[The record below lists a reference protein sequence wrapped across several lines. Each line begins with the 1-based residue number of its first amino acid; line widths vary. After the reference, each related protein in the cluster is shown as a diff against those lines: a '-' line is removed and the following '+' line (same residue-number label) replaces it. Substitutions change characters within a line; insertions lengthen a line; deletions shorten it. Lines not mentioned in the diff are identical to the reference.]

1 MSSLLLGVD
10 IGTASSKG
18 VLVRDDG
25 TVVATATRA
34 HEVSMPHPGWVEHDA
49 QQVWWA
55 DFVAISQELAAAARE
70 PVAAVGVS
78 GIGPCLLPVDG
89 EDQPLRPAILYGVD
103 TRAQVQIEELN
114 RALGEETI
122 LERCGSVLTSQAVG
136 PKMAWLRANEP
147 DTWAATRRFLMASSF
162 LVRRL
167 TDSYV
172 LDHHSASQCTPMYD
186 PVQHRWIEEWTELIA
201 PGLELPQL
209 RWPSDVVGEVHA
221 TAAEQTGIPAG
232 TPVVAGTIDAWAEA
246 TSVGVTAPGDLMLM
260 YGTTMFLVEV
270 LDRPRRSPHLWGTVG
285 TFPGTHN
292 FAAGMATSGAITE
305 WIRKLTG
312 ESSFDRLVAEA
323 RQSPPGAH
331 GLLMLPY
338 FAGERTPLFDPDAR
352 GVLIGLTLRHNRGDL
367 YRAALEATAYGVRH
381 NLEAMREAGGLYHRL
396 VAVGGGTKGGLWT
409 QIVSDV
415 LNAPQQLPRQTI
427 GACLGD
433 GLLAA
438 IGLGQ
443 SPEIL
448 RWNPVTTTVEP
459 RPDIAASYDRYYSL
473 YRELYPSTRQIA
485 HTLAQDQHLH
495 DVANTEPQIRS
506 QIGGS

>member
-1 MSSLLLGVD
+1 VSSLLLGVD

-18 VLVRDDG
+18 VLVRDNG
-25 TVVATATRA
+25 TVIATATRA
-34 HEVSMPHPGWVEHDA
+34 HEVSMPQPGWVEHDA
-49 QQVWWA
+49 QAVWWA
-55 DFVAISQELAAAARE
+55 DFTAISQELTAAAPE

-78 GIGPCLLPVDG
+78 GIGPCLLPVDD
-89 EDQPLRPAILYGVD
+89 EDRPLRPAILYGVD
-103 TRAQVQIEELN
+103 TRAQAEIEQLTQ
-114 RALGEETI
+114 ALGAHTI
-122 LERCGSVLTSQAVG
+122 LERCGSLLTSQAIG
-136 PKMAWLRANEP
+136 PKLVWLRTNEP
-147 DTWAATRRFLMASSF
+147 KTWAATRRFLMASSF

-167 TDSYV
+167 TGSYI

-186 PVQHRWIEEWTELIA
+186 PVQHRWIEEWTDLIA
-201 PGLELPQL
+201 PGLELPEL

-221 TAAEQTGIPAG
+221 SAAKESGIPAG

-246 TSVGVTAPGDLMLM
+246 TSVGVTAPGDVMLM

-270 LDRPRRSPHLWGTVG
+270 LDRARRSPHLWGTVG

-323 RQSPPGAH
+323 HQSPPGAH

-352 GVLIGLTLRHNRGDL
+352 GVLIGLTLRHNRGDI

-381 NLEAMREAGGLYHRL
+381 NLETMREAGGQYRRL

-415 LNAPQQLPRQTI
+415 VNAPQELPRQTI

-433 GLLAA
+433 SLLAA
-438 IGLGQ
+438 IGIGQ
-443 SPEIL
+443 SPQMQQ
-448 RWNPVTTTVEP
+448 WNPIATTVQP
-459 RPDIAASYDRYYSL
+459 RTTVTPTYDRYYEL
-473 YRELYPSTRQIA
+473 YRQLYPCTKQIA
-485 HTLAQDQHLH
+485 HALAREQRLQN
-495 DVANTEPQIRS
+495 VTNSEPSIPS
-506 QIGGS
+506 PTGGS

>member
-1 MSSLLLGVD
+1 MKDTVGLLLGVD

-18 VLVRDDG
+18 VLVHADG

-34 HEVSMPHPGWVEHDA
+34 HEVSRPHPGWVEHDA
-49 QQVWWA
+49 QTVWWA
-55 DFVAISQELAAAARE
+55 DFTAISQELTARAPE

-78 GIGPCLLPVDG
+78 GIGPCLLPVDS
-89 EDQPLRPAILYGVD
+89 DDRPLRPAILYGVD
-103 TRAQVQIEELN
+103 TRATVEIDELTQMF
-114 RALGEETI
+114 GEQTI

-136 PKMAWLRANEP
+136 PKLAWLRADEP
-147 DTWAATRRFLMASSF
+147 QTWAATRRFLMAHSF
-162 LVRRL
+162 VVRRL
-167 TDSYV
+167 TGSYI

-186 PVQHRWIEEWTELIA
+186 PVEHHWIRDWTELIA

-209 RWPSDVVGEVHA
+209 CWPSDVVGEVQPGV
-221 TAAEQTGIPAG
+221 AEQIGIPAG

-246 TSVGVTAPGDLMLM
+246 TSVGVTAPGDVMLM

-270 LDRPRRSPHLWGTVG
+270 LDRARRSPDLWGTVG

-292 FAAGMATSGAITE
+292 FAAGMATSGAVTE

-312 ESSFDRLVAEA
+312 ASSFEPLVSEA
-323 RQSPPGAH
+323 QLSPPGSH

-352 GVLIGLTLRHNRGDL
+352 GVLAGLTLRHTRGDI

-381 NLEAMREAGGLYHRL
+381 NLEAMRDAGGQARRL

-415 LNAPQQLPRQTI
+415 LGAPQQLPRQTI

-433 GLLAA
+433 ALLAA
-438 IGLGQ
+438 IGIGAVKIEQ
-443 SPEIL
+443 SPE
-448 RWNPVTTTVEP
+448 WNPISTTIEP
-459 RPDIAASYDRYYSL
+459 QPEPAAAYERFYSL
-473 YRELYPSTRQIA
+473 YRELYPDTKKIA
-485 HTLAQDQHLH
+485 HALAREQ
-495 DVANTEPQIRS
+495 R
-506 QIGGS
+506 IGGS

>member
-25 TVVATATRA
+25 TVVATASRP

-49 QQVWWA
+49 QAVWWA
-55 DFVAISQELAAAARE
+55 DFAAITQELTAAAPE
-70 PVAAVGVS
+70 PIAAVGVS
-78 GIGPCLLPVDG
+78 GIGPCLLPVDS
-89 EDQPLRPAILYGVD
+89 EDRPLRPAILYGID
-103 TRAQVQIEELN
+103 TRAQAEIEELTQV
-114 RALGEETI
+114 LGGQTI

-136 PKMAWLRANEP
+136 PKLAWLRANEP
-147 DTWAATRRFLMASSF
+147 GTWAATRRFLMASSF
-162 LVRRL
+162 LVHRL
-167 TDSYV
+167 TGCYI

-186 PVQHRWIEEWTELIA
+186 PVQHRWIEEWSELVA
-201 PGLELPQL
+201 PGLELPEL
-209 RWPSDVVGEVHA
+209 RWPSDVVGEVQ
-221 TAAEQTGIPAG
+221 AAVADQTGIPAG

-246 TSVGVTAPGDLMLM
+246 TSVGVTAPGDVMLM

-270 LDRPRRSPHLWGTVG
+270 LDRPRRSPYLWGTVG

-323 RQSPPGAH
+323 HQSPPGAH
-331 GLLMLPY
+331 GVLMLPY

-352 GVLIGLTLRHNRGDL
+352 GVLIGLTLRHNRGDI

-381 NLEAMREAGGLYHRL
+381 NLEAMRDAGGQYQRL

-415 LNAPQQLPRQTI
+415 LHASQELPRQTI

-433 GLLAA
+433 ALLAA
-438 IGLGQ
+438 IGIGQ
-443 SPEIL
+443 SPDMQQ
-448 RWNPVTTTVEP
+448 WNPIETTVQP
-459 RPDIAASYDRYYSL
+459 GTTVAAAYDRYYDL
-473 YRELYPSTRQIA
+473 YRQLYPRTQQIA
-485 HTLAQDQHLH
+485 HALARDQRLEH
-495 DVANTEPQIRS
+495 VTTSEPSIPS
-506 QIGGS
+506 HTGGN

>member
-1 MSSLLLGVD
+1 VSSLLLGVD

-55 DFVAISQELAAAARE
+55 DFVAISQELTAAARE

-78 GIGPCLLPVDG
+78 GIGPCLLPVGG

-122 LERCGSVLTSQAVG
+122 LRRCGSVLTSQAVG
-136 PKMAWLRANEP
+136 PKLAWLRANEP
-147 DTWAATRRFLMASSF
+147 DTWAATHRFLMASSF

-167 TDSYV
+167 TGSYI
-172 LDHHSASQCTPMYD
+172 LDHHSASQCTPLYD

-201 PGLELPQL
+201 PGLELPEL

-221 TAAEQTGIPAG
+221 TAAEQTGIPEG

-246 TSVGVTAPGDLMLM
+246 TSVGVTAPGDVMLM

-270 LDRPRRSPHLWGTVG
+270 LDRPRRSPNLWGTVG

-323 RQSPPGAH
+323 QQSPPGSH

-352 GVLIGLTLRHNRGDL
+352 GVLIGLTLRHTRGDL

-381 NLEAMREAGGLYHRL
+381 NLEAMRQAGGQYHRL

-415 LNAPQQLPRQTI
+415 LNAAQQLPRETI

-433 GLLAA
+433 ALLAA
-438 IGLGQ
+438 IGVGQ

-459 RPDIAASYDRYYSL
+459 RSEVAASYDRYYSL

-485 HTLAQDQHLH
+485 HALARDQRL
-495 DVANTEPQIRS
+495 DDAANTEPQIPS
-506 QIGGS
+506 HIGGS

>member
-18 VLVRDDG
+18 VLVRSDG

-49 QQVWWA
+49 QAVWWA
-55 DFVAISQELAAAARE
+55 DFTAISQELTAAVRE
-70 PVAAVGVS
+70 PIAAVGVS
-78 GIGPCLLPVDG
+78 GIGPCLLPVDNA
-89 EDQPLRPAILYGVD
+89 DRPLRPAILYGVD
-103 TRAQVQIEELN
+103 TRATAEIEELTQ
-114 RALGEETI
+114 ALGQQTI

-136 PKMAWLRANEP
+136 PKLAWLRARESQ
-147 DTWAATRRFLMASSF
+147 TWAATRRFLMASSF
-162 LVRRL
+162 IVRRL
-167 TDSYV
+167 TGSYI

-186 PVQHRWIEEWTELIA
+186 PVHHRWIEEWTELVA
-201 PGLELPQL
+201 PGLELPEL
-209 RWPSDVVGEVHA
+209 CWPCDVVGQVR
-221 TAAEQTGIPAG
+221 TAAAEETGIPAG

-246 TSVGVTAPGDLMLM
+246 TSVGVTAPGDVMLM

-270 LDRPRRSPHLWGTVG
+270 LDQPRRSPNLWGTVG

-292 FAAGMATSGAITE
+292 LAAGMATSGAITD

-312 ESSFDRLVAEA
+312 EPSFDPLVAQA
-323 RQSPPGAH
+323 QQAPPGSH

-352 GVLIGLTLRHNRGDL
+352 GVLIGLTLRHNRGDI

-381 NLEAMREAGGLYHRL
+381 NLETMRDAGGRASRL

-415 LNAPQQLPRQTI
+415 LGAPQQLPRQTV

-433 GLLAA
+433 ALLAA
-438 IGLGQ
+438 IGIGAA
-443 SPEIL
+443 PEVTQ
-448 RWNPVTTTVEP
+448 WNPLATTIEP
-459 RPDIAASYDRYYSL
+459 HPESAAAYERFYAL
-473 YRELYPSTRQIA
+473 YRELYPDTRRIA
-485 HTLAQDQHLH
+485 HALAREQ
-495 DVANTEPQIRS
+495 R
-506 QIGGS
+506 IGDN

>member
-1 MSSLLLGVD
+1 MSLLLGVD

-55 DFVAISQELAAAARE
+55 DFVGISQELTAAARE
-70 PVAAVGVS
+70 PLAAVGVS
-78 GIGPCLLPVDG
+78 GIGPCLLPVNG
-89 EDQPLRPAILYGVD
+89 EDRPLRPAILYGVD

-114 RALGEETI
+114 RALGEQTI
-122 LERCGSVLTSQAVG
+122 LQRCGSVLTSQAVG

-167 TDSYV
+167 TGSYI

-186 PVQHRWIEEWTELIA
+186 PVQHRWIDEWTELIA

-209 RWPSDVVGEVHA
+209 HWPSDVVGEVQA
-221 TAAEQTGIPAG
+221 SAAEQTGIPAG
-232 TPVVAGTIDAWAEA
+232 TPVVAGTVDAWAEA
-246 TSVGVTAPGDLMLM
+246 TSVGVTAPGDVMLM

-270 LDRPRRSPHLWGTVG
+270 LDRPRRSPNLWGTVG

-323 RQSPPGAH
+323 QQSPTGAH

-352 GVLIGLTLRHNRGDL
+352 GVLIGLTLRHNRGDI

-381 NLEAMREAGGLYHRL
+381 NLEAMRDAGGQYHRL

-433 GLLAA
+433 ALLAA
-438 IGLGQ
+438 IGIGL
-443 SPEIL
+443 SPKVTQ
-448 RWNPVTTTVEP
+448 WNPIAITIEP
-459 RPDIAASYDRYYSL
+459 RPEPAAAYERYYALYRQLYPNTRDIAHA
-473 YRELYPSTRQIA
+473 
-485 HTLAQDQHLH
+485 LAQEQR
-495 DVANTEPQIRS
+495 AGS
-506 QIGGS
+506 SCIGGS

>member
-1 MSSLLLGVD
+1 MGRDGHSSVSLLLGVD
-10 IGTASSKG
+10 IGTSSSKG

-25 TVVATATRA
+25 TIVATAIRA
-34 HEVSMPHPGWVEHDA
+34 HETSMPHPGWVEHDA
-49 QQVWWA
+49 QAVWWA
-55 DFVAISQELAAAARE
+55 DFVAICQELAAAARE
-70 PVAAVGVS
+70 PLAAVGVS
-78 GIGPCLLPVDG
+78 GIGPCLLPVDA
-89 EDQPLRPAILYGVD
+89 EDRPLRPAILYGVD
-103 TRAQVQIEELN
+103 TRAQVQIEELT
-114 RALGEETI
+114 RALGEQAI
-122 LERCGSVLTSQAVG
+122 LERCGSLLTSQAVG
-136 PKMAWLRANEP
+136 PKLAWLRANEP
-147 DTWAATRRFLMASSF
+147 GTWAATRRFLMASSF
-162 LVRRL
+162 LVHRL
-167 TDSYV
+167 TGNYI

-186 PVQHRWIEEWTELIA
+186 TVQQQWIKEWTELIA
-201 PGLELPQL
+201 PGLELPEL

-246 TSVGVTAPGDLMLM
+246 TSVGVTAPGDVMLM

-270 LDRPRRSPHLWGTVG
+270 LDHPRRSPHLWGTVG
-285 TFPGTHN
+285 TFPGTYN

-312 ESSFDRLVAEA
+312 ESAFDRLVAEA
-323 RQSPPGAH
+323 QQSPPGAN

-352 GVLIGLTLRHNRGDL
+352 GVLIGLTLRHHRGDI

-381 NLEAMREAGGLYHRL
+381 NLHAMREAGGQHQRL

-433 GLLAA
+433 ALLAA
-438 IGLGQ
+438 IGIGQ
-443 SPEIL
+443 SPQVTQ
-448 RWNPVTTTVEP
+448 WNPIAITIEP
-459 RPDIAASYDRYYSL
+459 RSEPAAAYESNYTL
-473 YRELYPSTRQIA
+473 YRQLYPNTRHIA
-485 HTLAQDQHLH
+485 HALAHQQR
-495 DVANTEPQIRS
+495 AGS
-506 QIGGS
+506 SCIGGS

>member
-1 MSSLLLGVD
+1 MTALLLGVD

-18 VLVRDDG
+18 VLARTDG

-34 HEVSMPHPGWVEHDA
+34 HETSMPHPGWVEHDA
-49 QQVWWA
+49 QAVWWA
-55 DFVAISQELAAAARE
+55 DFTAISKELTARAPE
-70 PVAAVGVS
+70 SIAAVAVS

-89 EDQPLRPAILYGVD
+89 ADQPLRPAILYGVD
-103 TRAQVQIEELN
+103 TRARAEIDELN
-114 RALGEETI
+114 QTLGAQTI
-122 LERCGSVLTSQAVG
+122 LERCGSLLTSQAVG
-136 PKMAWLRANEP
+136 PKLAWLRANEP
-147 DTWAATRRFLMASSF
+147 DTWALTRRFLMASSF
-162 LVRRL
+162 MVRRL
-167 TDSYV
+167 TGSYV

-186 PVQHRWIEEWTELIA
+186 PVGQCWIPEWTELIA
-201 PGLELPQL
+201 PGLELPEL
-209 RWPSDVVGEVHA
+209 CWPADIVGQVRA
-221 TAAEQTGIPAG
+221 SAAEQTGIPAG

-246 TSVGVTAPGDLMLM
+246 TSAGVTEPGDVMLM

-312 ESSFDRLVAEA
+312 EPTFDRLLAEA
-323 RQSPPGAH
+323 QHSPPGSH
-331 GLLMLPY
+331 GLLLLPY

-352 GVLIGLTLRHNRGDL
+352 GVLAGLTLRHTRGDI

-381 NLEAMREAGGLYHRL
+381 NLTAMREAGGQLRRL

-415 LNAPQQLPRQTI
+415 LNAPQELPRQTI

-433 GLLAA
+433 ALLAA
-438 IGLGQ
+438 IGIGAIGGGQ
-443 SPEIL
+443 PEL
-448 RWNPVTTTVEP
+448 ARWNPIATTVQP
-459 RPDIAASYDRYYSL
+459 RPEPAAAYDRYYSL
-473 YRELYPSTRQIA
+473 YRELYPSTTRIA
-485 HTLAQDQHLH
+485 HALAREQRHTPGTDS
-495 DVANTEPQIRS
+495 PRP
-506 QIGGS
+506 GGN

>member
-1 MSSLLLGVD
+1 MSLLLGVD

-25 TVVATATRA
+25 TVVATATRP

-49 QQVWWA
+49 QAVWWA
-55 DFVAISQELAAAARE
+55 DFVEISQELTAAAHE
-70 PVAAVGVS
+70 PLAAVGVS

-89 EDQPLRPAILYGVD
+89 EDRPLRPAILYGVD
-103 TRAQVQIEELN
+103 TRAQVQIEELT
-114 RALGEETI
+114 RALGEQAI

-136 PKMAWLRANEP
+136 PKLAWLRANEP

-167 TDSYV
+167 TGAYI
-172 LDHHSASQCTPMYD
+172 LDHHSASQCTPLYD
-186 PVQHRWIEEWTELIA
+186 PVQHRWIQEWTELIA
-201 PGLELPQL
+201 PGLELPEL
-209 RWPSDVVGEVHA
+209 RWPSDVVGEVQA

-232 TPVVAGTIDAWAEA
+232 TPVVAGTVDAWAEA
-246 TSVGVTAPGDLMLM
+246 TSVGVTAPGDVMLM

-270 LDRPRRSPHLWGTVG
+270 LDQPRRSPHLWGTVG

-323 RQSPPGAH
+323 QQSPPGAN

-352 GVLIGLTLRHNRGDL
+352 GVLIGLTLRHTRGDI

-381 NLEAMREAGGLYHRL
+381 NLEAMRDAGGQYRRL

-415 LNAPQQLPRQTI
+415 LNAPQDLPNQTI

-433 GLLAA
+433 ALLAA
-438 IGLGQ
+438 IGAGQ
-443 SPEIL
+443 SPKVTQ
-448 RWNPVTTTVEP
+448 WNPIAITIEP
-459 RPDIAASYDRYYSL
+459 RPEPTATYEHYYAH
-473 YRELYPSTRQIA
+473 YRELYPNTRDIA
-485 HTLAQDQHLH
+485 HALARQQR
-495 DVANTEPQIRS
+495 AGPSR
-506 QIGGS
+506 IGGS

>member
-18 VLVRDDG
+18 VLVRSDG

-34 HEVSMPHPGWVEHDA
+34 HEVSMPRPGWVEHDA
-49 QQVWWA
+49 QAVWWA
-55 DFVAISQELAAAARE
+55 DFAAISNELTAAVRE

-78 GIGPCLLPVDG
+78 GIGPCLLPVDS
-89 EDQPLRPAILYGVD
+89 DDRPLRPAILYGVD
-103 TRAQVQIEELN
+103 TRATAEIEELTQT
-114 RALGEETI
+114 LGATAI

-136 PKMAWLRANEP
+136 PKLAWLRAREP
-147 DTWAATRRFLMASSF
+147 QTWAATRRFLMAGSF
-162 LVRRL
+162 IVRRL
-167 TDSYV
+167 TGSYV

-186 PVQHRWIEEWTELIA
+186 PVHHRWIQEWTELIA
-201 PGLELPQL
+201 PGLELPEL
-209 RWPSDVVGEVHA
+209 YWPCDVVGQVRSA
-221 TAAEQTGIPAG
+221 AAEETGIPAG

-246 TSVGVTAPGDLMLM
+246 TSVGVTAPGDVMLM

-270 LDRPRRSPHLWGTVG
+270 LDRPRRSPNLWGTVG

-292 FAAGMATSGAITE
+292 LAAGMATSGAITD

-312 ESSFDRLVAEA
+312 ESSFDPLVAQA
-323 RQSPPGAH
+323 QQSPPGAH

-352 GVLIGLTLRHNRGDL
+352 GVLIGLTLRHNRGDI

-381 NLEAMREAGGLYHRL
+381 NLETMRDVGGRYRRL

-415 LNAPQQLPRQTI
+415 LGAPQQLPRQTM

-433 GLLAA
+433 ALLAA
-438 IGLGQ
+438 VGIGE
-443 SPEIL
+443 SPDMT
-448 RWNPVTTTVEP
+448 RWNPISTTTEP
-459 RPDIAASYDRYYSL
+459 HLESVAIYDRHYAL

-485 HTLAQDQHLH
+485 HALAQEQ
-495 DVANTEPQIRS
+495 R
-506 QIGGS
+506 IGDS

>member
-1 MSSLLLGVD
+1 VSLLLGVD

-25 TVVATATRA
+25 TVVATATRP

-49 QQVWWA
+49 QAVWWA
-55 DFVAISQELAAAARE
+55 DFVEISQELTAAAHE
-70 PVAAVGVS
+70 PLAAVGVS
-78 GIGPCLLPVDG
+78 GIGPCLLPVDD
-89 EDQPLRPAILYGVD
+89 EDRPLRPAILYGVD
-103 TRAQVQIEELN
+103 TRAQVQIEELT
-114 RALGEETI
+114 RALGEQAI

-136 PKMAWLRANEP
+136 PKLAWLRANEP
-147 DTWAATRRFLMASSF
+147 DTWTATRRFLMASSF

-167 TDSYV
+167 TGAYI
-172 LDHHSASQCTPMYD
+172 LDHHSASQCTPLYD
-186 PVQHRWIEEWTELIA
+186 PVQHRWIQEWTELIA
-201 PGLELPQL
+201 PGLELPEL
-209 RWPSDVVGEVHA
+209 RWPSDVVGEVQA

-232 TPVVAGTIDAWAEA
+232 TPVVAGTVDAWAEA
-246 TSVGVTAPGDLMLM
+246 TSVGVTAPGDVMLM

-270 LDRPRRSPHLWGTVG
+270 LDQPRRSPHLWGTVG

-323 RQSPPGAH
+323 QQSPPGAN

-352 GVLIGLTLRHNRGDL
+352 GVLIGLTLRHTRGDI

-381 NLEAMREAGGLYHRL
+381 NLEAMRDAGGQYRRL

-415 LNAPQQLPRQTI
+415 LNAPQDLPNQTI

-433 GLLAA
+433 ALLAA
-438 IGLGQ
+438 IGAGQ
-443 SPEIL
+443 SPKVTQ
-448 RWNPVTTTVEP
+448 WNPIAITIEP
-459 RPDIAASYDRYYSL
+459 RPEPAAAYEHYYAH
-473 YRELYPSTRQIA
+473 YRELYPNTRDIA
-485 HTLAQDQHLH
+485 HALARQQR
-495 DVANTEPQIRS
+495 AGPSR
-506 QIGGS
+506 IGGS

>member
-34 HEVSMPHPGWVEHDA
+34 HGVSMPHPGWVEHDA
-49 QQVWWA
+49 QAVWWA
-55 DFVAISQELAAAARE
+55 DFAAISQELTATARE
-70 PVAAVGVS
+70 PIAAVAVS
-78 GIGPCLLPVDG
+78 GIGPCVLAVDSQ
-89 EDQPLRPAILYGVD
+89 DRPLRPAILYGVD
-103 TRAQVQIEELN
+103 TRAQTEIEELTKT
-114 RALGEETI
+114 LGAQTI

-136 PKMAWLRANEP
+136 PKLAWLRANEP

-162 LVRRL
+162 VVHRL
-167 TDSYV
+167 TGSYV

-186 PVQHRWIEEWTELIA
+186 PVEHCWIAEWSELIA

-209 RWPSDVVGEVHA
+209 RWPAEVVGEVHT
-221 TAAEQTGIPAG
+221 TAAAQTGIPAG

-246 TSVGVTAPGDLMLM
+246 TSVGVTAPGDVMLM

-270 LDRPRRSPHLWGTVG
+270 LDRPRRSPDLWGTVG

-292 FAAGMATSGAITE
+292 FAAGMATSGAITD

-312 ESSFDRLVAEA
+312 ESSFDQLVGEA
-323 RQSPPGAH
+323 QQSPPGSN

-352 GVLIGLTLRHNRGDL
+352 GVLIGLTLRHHRGDL

-381 NLEAMREAGGLYHRL
+381 NLEAMREAGGQDRRL

-415 LNAPQQLPRQTI
+415 LNAPQQLPQQTI

-433 GLLAA
+433 ALLAA
-438 IGLGQ
+438 IGIGQ
-443 SPEIL
+443 SPEVTE
-448 RWNPVTTTVEP
+448 WNPIAITIEP
-459 RPDIAASYDRYYSL
+459 GPEPTAAYERYYSL
-473 YRELYPSTRQIA
+473 YRELYPGTRDIA
-485 HTLAQDQHLH
+485 HALAREQRAD
-495 DVANTEPQIRS
+495 PSR
-506 QIGGS
+506 IGGS

>member
-18 VLVRDDG
+18 VLVRTDG
-25 TVVATATRA
+25 SVVATATLP

-49 QQVWWA
+49 QAVWWA
-55 DFVAISQELAAAARE
+55 DFLALSRELTARARE

-89 EDQPLRPAILYGVD
+89 DDRPLRPAILYGVD
-103 TRAQVQIEELN
+103 TRATAEIDELTQ
-114 RALGEETI
+114 ALGKQTI
-122 LERCGSVLTSQAVG
+122 LERCGSALTSQAVG
-136 PKMAWLRANEP
+136 PKLAWLRANEP
-147 DTWAATRRFLMASSF
+147 ETWAATRRFLMASSF
-162 LVRRL
+162 VVRRL
-167 TDSYV
+167 TGSYI

-186 PVQHRWIEEWTELIA
+186 PVEHRWIRDWTELIA

-209 RWPSDVVGEVHA
+209 CWPSDVVGEVQPGI
-221 TAAEQTGIPAG
+221 AEQAGIPVG

-246 TSVGVTAPGDLMLM
+246 TSVGVTAPGDVMLM

-270 LDRPRRSPHLWGTVG
+270 LDRPRRSPDLWGTVG

-292 FAAGMATSGAITE
+292 FAAGMATSGAVTE

-312 ESSFDRLVAEA
+312 ASSFEPLVSEA
-323 RQSPPGAH
+323 QQSPPGSH

-352 GVLIGLTLRHNRGDL
+352 GVLAGLTLRHTRGDI

-381 NLEAMREAGGLYHRL
+381 NLEAMREAGGQDRRL

-415 LNAPQQLPRQTI
+415 LGAPQQLPCQTM

-433 GLLAA
+433 ALLAA
-438 IGLGQ
+438 IGIGAVKFEQ
-443 SPEIL
+443 SPE
-448 RWNPVTTTVEP
+448 WNPISTTIEP
-459 RPDIAASYDRYYSL
+459 QPGRSAAYERFYAL
-473 YRELYPSTRQIA
+473 YRELYPDTRKIA
-485 HTLAQDQHLH
+485 HALAREQ
-495 DVANTEPQIRS
+495 R
-506 QIGGS
+506 IGG